1 MDGTFAQRNPKTGL
15 VEIIDV
21 MTGAVVA
28 VQRTPFPLLNGH
40 QELMVEHTLPSGEK
54 IRMQKGIDPGL
65 LVHTQAEPF
74 SQYLVD
80 IICTLVAEGGS
91 LTEIC
96 TRQGMPKY
104 TTLCRWRRQHPHI
117 QEQLDQARRDR
128 AEYLRDQALKEAEGS
143 TSRDPIGAHAL
154 RVDTYLKAASFDDA
168 KYSPKAKIEANITAP
183 TQIIV
188 STGITREVK
197 EVTDDKTKEPLVATD
212 TNRAG
217 ATARPETGIN
227 EKDTKQIH
235 PVLIPA
241 TKPGNDI
248 PG

>member
-1 MDGTFAQRNPKTGL
+1 M
-15 VEIIDV
+15 
-21 MTGAVVA
+21 
-28 VQRTPFPLLNGH
+28 
-40 QELMVEHTLPSGEK
+40 EHTLPSGEK

-65 LVHTQAEPF
+65 LVHTQSEPF

-104 TTLCRWRRQHPHI
+104 TTVCRWRRQHPHI

-168 KYSPKAKIEANITAP
+168 KYSPKAKVEATITAP

-197 EVTDDKTKEPLVATD
+197 DVTESRENTSGNKAVEIGMPALDK
-212 TNRAG
+212 
-217 ATARPETGIN
+217 
-227 EKDTKQIH
+227 
-235 PVLIPA
+235 
-241 TKPGNDI
+241 DI
-248 PG
+248 PKIQEAYSISEEQAVVRNEASMDLRKGGNT